1 MRVAFPYMGDI
12 YIVLTPMLETL
23 GAEVIVPPEPNAE
36 TLTLGAQLAPETIC
50 LPFKLTLGNMV
61 EALKLGADTLI
72 YVTGSWSCR
81 FGYYGRLQAK
91 ILYDLGY
98 KFQFIELRR
107 DRIFDIIKR
116 VILLNNGNFS
126 RAIVKTLK
134 AFRLGYLKAKTL
146 ENAYLLANRTLP
158 YALKPKECQ
167 KLFKEVLKEVH
178 QTNTPRELN
187 KLLCSLPGRFEKI
200 DCGRTNPKVGQTSE
214 VLRVKLVG
222 ESFCVIE
229 PFVNFEITQRLGEM
243 GVIVDPFLTAPRWVG
258 FHGFRL
264 NKKEV
269 IKAQKAARKY
279 WRYCVGGEDANS
291 LGHLILAARAGYDGV
306 IHLHPFACMPGTVVQ
321 PVLIKASQEYDIPL
335 LSLSLDE
342 HTSEAGFLTR
352 LEAFVAL
359 LKRRRRSHK
368 NSLNPFAKVT
378 L

>member
-1 MRVAFPYMGDI
+1 MKVAFPYMGDI
-12 YIVLTPMLETL
+12 YLILEPMLRIL
-23 GAEVIVPPEPNAE
+23 GAEVIVPPEPNTE

-50 LPFKLTLGNMV
+50 LPFKLTLGNML
-61 EALKLGADTLI
+61 EALKLGADTLV
-72 YVTGSWSCR
+72 YVSGSWSCR
-81 FGYYGRLQAK
+81 FGYYGRLQAD

-98 KFQFIELRR
+98 KFQFIELRH

-116 VILLNNGNFS
+116 VILLNNGNLS
-126 RAIVKTLK
+126 RAIVQTLK
-134 AFRLGYLKAKTL
+134 AFRLGFLKAKTL
-146 ENAYLLANRTLP
+146 ENAYSLANRTLP
-158 YALKPKECQ
+158 YALKPKEGQ
-167 KLFKEVLKEVH
+167 KLLKDVLREVH
-178 QTNTPRELN
+178 QANTPRELN
-187 KLLCSLPGRFEKI
+187 KLLHSLPGRFEKI
-200 DCGRTNPKVGQTSE
+200 DRDKMRPNKGQGFSPGSE

-229 PFVNFEITQRLGEM
+229 PFVNFEIIKRLGEM
-243 GVIVDPFLTAPRWVG
+243 GVIVDPFLTGPRWLG

-321 PVLIKASQEYDIPL
+321 PVLIKASQDYDIPL
-335 LSLSLDE
+335 LSISLDE

-352 LEAFVAL
+352 FEAFVAL
-359 LKRRRRSHK
+359 LRRRRRSHK
-368 NSLNPFAKVT
+368 KFD
-378 L
+378 